1 MNTWWCWCSLTSAT
15 LPAPRR
21 YAGGRE
27 PELLNALDFRK
38 LIASNLLKPVLISLL
53 NCIAGESRL
62 GGVFDDVYYFL
73 AERSAVTADQAR
85 GFSMLV
91 FPLGL
96 PLCFPQLLSPHA
108 MRLPHET
115 VETAVKLL
123 DDVSLTHRHPAH
135 RRRMTSR

>member
-1 MNTWWCWCSLTSAT
+1 MVVLVFFNFRYPASA
-15 LPAPRR
+15 PKVRWRARAGAPT
-21 YAGGRE
+21 
-27 PELLNALDFRK
+27 ALDFRR